1 MKTQR
6 VGEPEDERQDDHGD
20 DGTAEQSHQESAST
34 IGPSVSAGKIIRP
47 AVRITTPTSRTAN
60 VAPSVR
66 NVPADAGTVFF
77 AASEPPSASAAT
89 SGAKRPSQSA
99 IEPTRVENSVAP

>member
-1 MKTQR
+1 M
-6 VGEPEDERQDDHGD
+6 
-20 DGTAEQSHQESAST
+20 SAST

-66 NVPADAGTVFF
+66 NVPADGGAVFF
-77 AASEPPSASAAT
+77 AASAPPSASAAM

-99 IEPTRVENSVAP
+99 IEPTSVENSVAP